1 MFWLLGGFILLVI
14 ILIVRKTAIGKLKKS
29 KSIIYNNKTNTF
41 IYKQKPIIFEKEL
54 HSLFVFLINNQ
65 NQFILLDKINELFT
79 SGDIQESYI
88 TINKRRDTAVNKL
101 IFTLKTVLNKE
112 KSEIIIERKNAKD
125 KRVKEIKLGISVQV
139 IE

>member
-1 MFWLLGGFILLVI
+1 MVI